1 MPVQRLIDAM
11 EEIAPARY
19 AEPWDNVGL
28 LLGDPA
34 APLSGSILLTID
46 LTERVLEEAVEAGA
60 SAIIAYHPPIWV
72 PLKRLTTGD
81 TRQRMLLTCAARGIA
96 IYSPHTALD
105 AAPGGV
111 TDWLC
116 EALSASD
123 EPGRIAGDCRA
134 LEPHARLTPT
144 QELKLVTFVP
154 PDHAD
159 ALRSALATAGAGIIG
174 AYTQCSFNVP
184 GSGTFFGDE
193 DTTPAVGERGRLE
206 QVAEIRL
213 EMVCSRAALPI
224 AIETLRRFHP
234 YEEPA
239 VDVYE
244 LVASPE
250 RSVGA
255 GRRVTLD
262 QPATLRELGE
272 RMKERVGCPVVKL
285 AAAGSADS
293 DAQVRM
299 VGVCPGAGA
308 SLAPAAARENCEA
321 FVTGEMKHHE
331 VLEHVQAGMSILLGG
346 HTATERGYLPRL
358 AERLRAALP
367 GAQVAVSARDRSPL
381 IPL

>member
-1 MPVQRLIDAM
+1 MRVQSLIDAM
-11 EEIAPARY
+11 EQVAPARY

-28 LLGDPA
+28 LVGDPE
-34 APLSGSILLTID
+34 APLKGPILLTID
-46 LTERVLEEAVEAGA
+46 LTERVLEEAVLARA
-60 SAIIAYHPPIWV
+60 AAIVAYHPPIFA
-72 PLKRLTTGD
+72 PLKRLTRD
-81 TRQRMLLTCAARGIA
+81 DARQRIVLTCAARNIA

-116 EALSASD
+116 ECLSASD

-134 LEPHARLTPT
+134 LQPHIRTDAG
-144 QELKLVTFVP
+144 QELKIVTFVP

-174 AYTQCSFNVP
+174 DYTQCSFTMQ
-184 GSGTFFGDE
+184 GSGTFFGADS
-193 DTTPAVGERGRLE
+193 TTPAIGERGRLE
-206 QVAEIRL
+206 RIVEIRI
-213 EMVCSRAALPI
+213 EMVCSKAALPI
-224 AIETLRRFHP
+224 AMETLRRFHP

-244 LVASPE
+244 LLPRPE

-262 QPATLRELGE
+262 QPATLRQLGE
-272 RMKERVGCPVVKL
+272 RMKDRVGCAMVKL
-285 AAAGSADS
+285 AAVEDP
-293 DAQVRM
+293 DAEVRM

-308 SLAPAAARENCEA
+308 SLAPAAAAEHCEA

-331 VLEHVQAGMSILLGG
+331 VMEQLHGGMSILLGG
-346 HTATERGYLPRL
+346 HTSTERGYLPRL
-358 AERLRAALP
+358 AHRLTDHLD
-367 GAQVAVSARDRSPL
+367 GATVQVSDRDRSPL
-381 IPL
+381 IPV

>member
-1 MPVQRLIDAM
+1 MRVQNLIEAM
-11 EEIAPARY
+11 ERIAPARY

-28 LLGDPA
+28 LVGDPEA
-34 APLSGSILLTID
+34 ALKGPVVLTID
-46 LTERVLEEAVEAGA
+46 LTERVLAEAVDAQA
-60 SAIIAYHPPIWV
+60 AAIVAYHPPIWA
-72 PLKRLTTGD
+72 PLKRLTKSD
-81 TRQRMLLTCAARGIA
+81 ARQRIILECAARSIA

-134 LEPHARLTPT
+134 LQPHTRASAE
-144 QELKLVTFVP
+144 QELKIVTFVP
-154 PDHAD
+154 PDSAD

-174 AYTQCSFNVP
+174 EYTQCSFNVQ
-184 GSGTFFGDE
+184 GSGTFFGSDSAA
-193 DTTPAVGERGRLE
+193 PVVGERGRLE
-206 QVAEIRL
+206 RVVEIRI

-224 AIETLRRFHP
+224 AMETLRRFHP

-244 LVASPE
+244 LLPRPE

-262 QPATLRELGE
+262 QPATLRQLGE
-272 RMKERVGCPVVKL
+272 RMKERVGCTMVKL
-285 AAAGSADS
+285 AAVDDP
-293 DAQVRM
+293 DAEVRM

-308 SLAPAAARENCEA
+308 SLAPAAAGEHCEA

-331 VLEHVQAGMSILLGG
+331 VLEQLHGGMSILLGG
-346 HTATERGYLPRL
+346 HTSTERGYLPRL
-358 AERLRAALP
+358 AKRLGEDLD
-367 GAQVAVSARDRSPL
+367 GARVQVSERDRSPL
-381 IPL
+381 IPV